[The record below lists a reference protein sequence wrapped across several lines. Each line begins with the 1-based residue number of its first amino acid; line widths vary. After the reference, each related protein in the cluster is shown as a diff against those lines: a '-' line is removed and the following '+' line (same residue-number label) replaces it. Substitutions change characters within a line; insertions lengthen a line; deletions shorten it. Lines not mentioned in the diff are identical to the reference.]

1 MHRSQFTGLIA
12 FPVFSFL
19 MVTGAAR
26 GQNSQISST
35 SSTQA
40 TSSASIQIAV
50 LAPPTLLGYS
60 SSDQTGQA
68 GAQDTSAASQNS
80 AQDSAQNPPPAP
92 TEAQR
97 AQLARQAQD
106 RVHVRRAQR
115 IQAVVQDTY
124 SHKYEVFG
132 GYTFV
137 RMRPGPSLQ
146 NVDENGFDAG
156 VTRYFTY
163 RLGATAEGRGYFGN
177 AYVGNLGTGVTFFEP
192 SVSNYSIAAGP
203 QYRFY
208 MHQRWGVS
216 GVGEVGV
223 ARNVFYANSQSLPG
237 SYVGLYPD
245 QWRLTA
251 TVSVPVDYNLGPGLS
266 IRIAPTYYL
275 TNFGGQIQNNR
286 GFTSGINYRFGRR

>member
-1 MHRSQFTGLIA
+1 MHRSKFTGLLA

-19 MVTGAAR
+19 MLTAAAR
-26 GQNSQISST
+26 GQNSQNYPD
-35 SSTQA
+35 A
-40 TSSASIQIAV
+40 AAV
-50 LAPPTLLGYS
+50 PTAMQLAALESPALLGYS

-68 GAQDTSAASQNS
+68 DTAPAA
-80 AQDSAQNPPPAP
+80 AQDSSQNPPPAP

-106 RVHVRRAQR
+106 RVRARRAQR
-115 IQAVVQDTY
+115 IQAIVQDTY

-132 GYTFV
+132 GYTFI
-137 RMRPGPSLQ
+137 RLRPGSSLQ

-156 VTRYFTY
+156 VTRYFTNT
-163 RLGATAEGRGYFGN
+163 LGVTAEGRGYFGN
-177 AYVGNLGTGVTFFEP
+177 AYVGNLATGVTFFEP
-192 SVSNYSIAAGP
+192 SISNYSISAGP

-208 MHQRWGVS
+208 MSQKWGIS

-237 SYVGLYPD
+237 EYVGLYPNE
-245 QWRLTA
+245 WRITA
-251 TVSVPVDYNLGPGLS
+251 TVSVPIDYNLGPGLS

-275 TNFGGQIQNNR
+275 TTFGGQTQNNR